1 MGTIRTTAGV
11 GRRQRTEPDSKCDRL
26 FAEDYT
32 SRMAKISITEALG
45 WKESFPLTQK
55 SENSSIA
62 NMSDLGHLAV
72 RTGLLDSSS
81 RFR

>member
-1 MGTIRTTAGV
+1 M
-11 GRRQRTEPDSKCDRL
+11 
-26 FAEDYT
+26 
-32 SRMAKISITEALG
+32 MAKISITEALG
-45 WKESFPLTQK
+45 WKESFRLTQK

>member
-1 MGTIRTTAGV
+1 M
-11 GRRQRTEPDSKCDRL
+11 
-26 FAEDYT
+26 
-32 SRMAKISITEALG
+32 MAKISITEALG